1 MKPRKIRRHYSPK
14 RRNPYRH
21 RQNAWKTV
29 GAIVGC
35 IAIVVLGVLAGKL
48 LFDGVKPPVS
58 DTPSGS
64 TTSSSATGTTTTT
77 QTPPTQ
83 TIVDATPQLSGVKA
97 FYLPHTALNNTE
109 AFKKT
114 LADAKK
120 AGFNGVV
127 LELKDS
133 VGRVYFQTA
142 AKPAKDFGA
151 VAAEAVSKEQLQT
164 LLAVCEEQD
173 MLAVGYLYAFY
184 DRIYRSMDAIIEYY
198 AEGSMTDW
206 LDNAPGKG
214 KTWLNPYKPAAR
226 SYLVGLGEEL
236 QELGFT
242 ALIYDGV
249 QFPFQRQAAFFD
261 SSLSNQLKPEMA
273 PLQAFVEEAEAVLS
287 GCQLSICCTGAAAT
301 GTGTDIYGSDNPLK
315 LGSQYLSPLLPATG
329 AKTQLEKIVFRAE
342 ELETDSPALLPW
354 LTVNG
359 LNAKQIQT
367 NIGAV
372 GDLPYVLYNP
382 TGSYDFTALSN

>member
-14 RRNPYRH
+14 RRNPYRR

-29 GAIVGC
+29 GAVVGC
-35 IAIVVLGVLAGKL
+35 IAIIALGVLAGKW

-58 DTPSGS
+58 DPPSGS
-64 TTSSSATGTTTTT
+64 TSSSSSTGTTTTT

-83 TIVDATPQLSGVKA
+83 TPADATPQLEGVKA

-133 VGRVYFQTA
+133 VGRVYFQTT
-142 AKPAKDFGA
+142 AKAAKDFGA
-151 VAAEAVSKEQLQT
+151 VQANAVSKEQLQT
-164 LLAVCEEQD
+164 LLAACEEQE

-184 DRIYRSMDAIIEYY
+184 DRTYRSMDAIIEYY

-206 LDNAPGKG
+206 LDSAPGRG

-261 SSLSNQLKPEMA
+261 NSLSNQLKPEMA
-273 PLQAFVEEAEAVLS
+273 PLQAFVEEAEAALS
-287 GCQLSICCTGAAAT
+287 KCQLSICCTGTAAT

-315 LGSQYLSPLLPATG
+315 LGSRLISPLLPATG
-329 AKTQLEKIVFRAE
+329 TKAQLDKIVFRAE
-342 ELETDSPALLPW
+342 ELQADAPALLPW
-354 LTVNG
+354 LAIDG
-359 LNAKQIQT
+359 LNAKQIQA

-382 TGSYDFTALSN
+382 AGNYDFTALSN